1 MLLPLFFCKSIFFLY
16 VYYSSEYNRWCMKL
30 PIYPFDNTFQGA
42 YLEEEIIMR
51 KYVYNIFNA
60 YFIEQLFIYCYEQL
74 EQLRILLSGVIYM
87 TTGKEVNS
95 FQSKLFLVLGTVSV
109 VILGMTCP
117 MNYYIK
123 IISLLYKTAKQYRLL
138 YRAYK
143 VATDEDIR
151 NFKRRSIENHYMDF
165 QEKEILTQVRE
176 LDESD
181 VPEAIREQIK
191 EKEAQM

>member
-1 MLLPLFFCKSIFFLY
+1 
-16 VYYSSEYNRWCMKL
+16 
-30 PIYPFDNTFQGA
+30 
-42 YLEEEIIMR
+42 
-51 KYVYNIFNA
+51 
-60 YFIEQLFIYCYEQL
+60 
-74 EQLRILLSGVIYM
+74 M

-143 VATDEDIR
+143 VADEQSKIYRSHHPERTDEDIR

>member
-1 MLLPLFFCKSIFFLY
+1 
-16 VYYSSEYNRWCMKL
+16 
-30 PIYPFDNTFQGA
+30 
-42 YLEEEIIMR
+42 MR

>member
-1 MLLPLFFCKSIFFLY
+1 MH
-16 VYYSSEYNRWCMKL
+16 
-30 PIYPFDNTFQGA
+30 
-42 YLEEEIIMR
+42 
-51 KYVYNIFNA
+51 KYVYNIFNS
-60 YFIEQLFIYCYEQL
+60 YFIEQLFVYCYEQL

-87 TTGKEVNS
+87 LTGKDINS

-138 YRAYK
+138 YMAYK
-143 VATDEDIR
+143 EADRFAKIYRNHHPERTDDDIR
-151 NFKRRSIENHYMDF
+151 NFKMRSMERHYRDL
-165 QEKEILTQVRE
+165 QEQEIIVQVRE

-191 EKEAQM
+191 RKEAQM